1 MSANSALIVYSDSS
15 PKDVL
20 RAYPVLDKAATRSLA
35 EKLFPGAQIDEIGD
49 ELAAPTPSTRRSDV
63 AYLGCFPGLDLVC
76 SWKIMPDRPSQLD
89 ATVLHAADRRQ
100 AYLYALHADADW
112 CSYGMWQDGE
122 LLRAYSA
129 CPNPGRDRGRR

>member
-49 ELAAPTPSTRRSDV
+49 ELLADALDPPEHV

-76 SWKIMPDRPSQLD
+76 AWKIMPDRPSQLD
-89 ATVLHAADRRQ
+89 ETVLTPSTGGTPSSTRRTQ
-100 AYLYALHADADW
+100 TPTGAHTACGKTA
-112 CSYGMWQDGE
+112 SS
-122 LLRAYSA
+122 SA
-129 CPNPGRDRGRR
+129 HSASARTRGDRGRR